1 MRKLCGIF
9 ITIMLSLPVFSEA
22 RNALLI
28 ANSDYTNI
36 SKLGTPINE
45 ARELKQTLVKLGFSV
60 TTVENGSKEKMLSAI
75 ASFSEKLKKENGI
88 GFFHYGGHAVQ
99 LNGKNWL
106 IPVNA
111 DVPDALRVTC
121 NCIELDTIMS
131 YMYAETNIVVI
142 DACRDSPLPQGGV
155 RGAGEKRGLV
165 MTVPRIQ
172 NSIVVF
178 SAGDGETA
186 QDGVFT
192 PLLTKK
198 LLEKKLLNEIII
210 DVRNEVLR
218 LTNNAQYPETKDRL
232 VSKVY
237 LAGNASGGQNYVP
250 QTSSASSDPKTAD
263 EYYNLG
269 VVAFNEKNYTT
280 AAEYYKKA
288 ILINEIH
295 KEALNNLGYCYEK
308 GFGVTQNYAKAE
320 ELYRKSAN
328 LGNIVAQNNLG
339 NFYYYG
345 KGVSQDYYEAKKWYL
360 KAAEQGDAYAQYSVG
375 WLFEYGQGVNKDLN
389 TALAYYQMA
398 ANQGHEDA
406 KKRIAAI
413 NGANSS
419 NTSVQNNEK
428 WLFPLYGLEL
438 GKSTV
443 SDLKK
448 LGKKHEKYDWY
459 IINGNSFFH
468 YKNVFNSVVV
478 WWDNGENTN
487 LWPTEWRKTGSNPS
501 YSYNEW
507 ISFLKSKRYS
517 IKVIESPHTD
527 SKYNWFSAKIEATCA
542 YPINH
547 KIELM
552 FMGKYNAN
560 ANTRDTLNRFE
571 IRSL

>member
-1 MRKLCGIF
+1 MRKFLSILAAIF
-9 ITIMLSLPVFSEA
+9 LSLPVFAEA

-28 ANSDYTNI
+28 ANSNYTNI

-165 MTVPRIQ
+165 MMVPRIQ

-250 QTSSASSDPKTAD
+250 QTSSASSDLKTAD

-328 LGNIVAQNNLG
+328 LGLVTAQNNLG
-339 NFYYYG
+339 DLYYFG
-345 KGVSQDYYEAKKWYL
+345 KGVSQDFSEAKKWYL
-360 KAAEQGDAYAQYSVG
+360 KAAEQGYAYGQYNVG
-375 WLFEYGQGVNKDLN
+375 WLFEHGHGVNKNIN
-389 TALAYYQMA
+389 TALSYYQMA
-398 ANQGHEDA
+398 ANQGHEEA

-413 NGANSS
+413 NASNSN
-419 NTSVQNNEK
+419 NTTAQNNEK

-527 SKYNWFSAKIEATCA
+527 SKYNWFSAEIEATCA

-547 KIELM
+547 KIKLM